1 MMALNART
9 KKKITNPDFTLFD
22 VFYEDGSQ
30 ISNRKVPVAELEA
43 EDKEGAVKA
52 YLEAQDRK
60 IGEASGNPRGAIK
73 LVVPT
78 TIKTVVPA
86 GR

>member
-1 MMALNART
+1 MALNART

-30 ISNRKVPVAELEA
+30 ISNRKVPVAETEGENK
-43 EDKEGAVKA
+43 EDAVKA

-73 LVVPT
+73 TVLPAA
-78 TIKTVVPA
+78 IKTVIPA

>member
-1 MMALNART
+1 MALNAKA
-9 KKKITNPDFTLFD
+9 KKKATNPDYTLFD
-22 VFYEDGSQ
+22 VVYEDGSQ

-73 LVVPT
+73 
-78 TIKTVVPA
+78 TVLPA